1 MAELTELAGADR
13 VQDAVGGSA
22 PVLHEY
28 QKTHKVRGVPLLG
41 RLELSDC
48 TRLIL
53 YNVQGFTVAQVWT
66 ELRASL
72 GELARSILQIKRVSH
87 LNRNP
92 HMDLWV
98 RKDAG
103 SALISVIRQQ
113 NKKRLEGFGS
123 VVRMARERQLGAQV
137 ANQRTGN
144 ETRFLAVRHWRV
156 ALWQSWQE

>member
-1 MAELTELAGADR
+1 MAKLTELAGADR

-28 QKTHKVRGVPLLG
+28 QKTHKVQGVPLLG

-53 YNVQGFTVAQVWT
+53 YNVQGFMVAQVWT
-66 ELRASL
+66 KLQASL
-72 GELARSILQIKRVSH
+72 GELAWSILQIKRVSH

-98 RKDAG
+98 RKNADIALS
-103 SALISVIRQQ
+103 SAPEVTSSYVTTW
-113 NKKRLEGFGS
+113 
-123 VVRMARERQLGAQV
+123 VRVGVNRARACTIQV
-137 ANQRTGN
+137 ASSMFRSVPFVSIEFWTM
-144 ETRFLAVRHWRV
+144 RSASF
-156 ALWQSWQE
+156 S